1 LRVASDGV
9 DEIRSRSVPKRF
21 RNGEGLLQCPA
32 MARDERMK
40 DFHARRAKARAMG
53 GPERLA
59 RFLTQARTRSAIGR
73 HRLAGWPTKF

>member
-9 DEIRSRSVPKRF
+9 DEICSSSVPKRF

-32 MARDERMK
+32 MAWDERM
-40 DFHARRAKARAMG
+40 
-53 GPERLA
+53 ES
-59 RFLTQARTRSAIGR
+59 RTRSAIGR

>member
-32 MARDERMK
+32 MAWDERMK
-40 DFHARRAKARAMG
+40 S
-53 GPERLA
+53 
-59 RFLTQARTRSAIGR
+59 RTRSAIGR